1 VTCPKGKKSSLLVAI
16 KREMKAWQKE
26 HPEAQIFSPS
36 LPTESDGT
44 EHEEL

>member
-26 HPEAQIFSPS
+26 HPTAQVFASS
-36 LPTESDGT
+36 TAEDAG